1 MQQGGDFYSVEG
13 SPDPSTVI
21 QVFFRFLH
29 HRSLPEPAALFVAAL
44 MQGGGL

>member
-1 MQQGGDFYSVEG
+1 MQQGGDFYTVED

-21 QVFFRFLH
+21 QVFQVLA
-29 HRSLPEPAALFVAAL
+29 SPEPAALFVAAL